1 MSLSFGFFSDSAL
14 TTAISSPLQFIQ
26 AISSPTAEDNTIYFG
41 SATASRV
48 CEADSNPGVDAVT
61 VSIVDSAG
69 GSGSPATD
77 VKLALSSGGLSS
89 ATGGAT
95 LALPETINSGS
106 ANAIPIYVRV
116 LDSTHAGGL
125 NLDLSLQTNTLLET
139 PA

>member
-1 MSLSFGFFSDSAL
+1 MSLSFGFFSDAAL
-14 TTAISSPLQFIQ
+14 TTPITTPLQFLQ
-26 AISSPTAEDNTIYFG
+26 AISSPVAEDKTIYFG
-41 SATASRV
+41 SAVASRV

-77 VKLALSSGGLSS
+77 VKLALSSVGLGS

-95 LALPETINSGS
+95 LALPTTINSSSG
-106 ANAIPIYVRV
+106 NAVPIYVRV

-125 NLDLSLQTNTLLET
+125 NLDLSLQTNTLRET
-139 PA
+139 PV